1 MRSFQIEP
9 TGVSGRPAWQTSLEE
24 IIHGAIDSLVREHNP
39 DALIV
44 TDGDGRV
51 SHWNAGAARLLGHT
65 ASAAIDRSLSQLVL
79 PDIRH
84 DHLMHLANVTR
95 ESGGA
100 RGELLVRHRDGSLLY
115 LDFVTRRLDAEAEGH
130 LLWAGRDVTQPRLL
144 RTSVLLQA
152 RYGELLESTP
162 DGMLLV
168 GETGHVL
175 LANSNAERLF
185 GYERDGLQGCPV
197 DRLVPE
203 GLRPQ
208 HVGHRT
214 GYFRQP
220 HTRPM
225 AAGSELLGRRK
236 SGAEFPVEVSLSP
249 LHTDEGLVVISA
261 VRDVTERVNAARTFR
276 ELLEAAPDAMVIVDT
291 AGTIVLANSQSDALF
306 GYARAELVGQPVE
319 VLLPERYREQHEGHR
334 HAFAAQPRPRAMGAG
349 LELYARRKDGLEF
362 PVEVSLSPIRTAD
375 GPLISAAIRDITE
388 HKAVEQRLQD
398 QNLRLE
404 QASAA
409 KTNFLAGMS
418 HELRTPLNAII
429 GFTGAL
435 LMKLPGPL
443 NAEQEK
449 QLRNVQWAGQHLL
462 TLINDLLDL
471 TRIESG
477 ETRIELTDVPAVT
490 VAREAVM
497 QLRAQ
502 AQAKGLEV
510 VIDLPDDE
518 IVLHADRRALSQVLM
533 NLLANAV
540 KYTDA
545 GRVRLAV
552 TRGSGRV
559 HFEVTDTGIGI
570 RDADRERL
578 FKAFSRLD
586 RGNETRQG
594 TGLGLYLSARL
605 AALLGGHIEFDST
618 VGVGSTFTLV
628 LPEN

>member
-1 MRSFQIEP
+1 VVHWSQ
-9 TGVSGRPAWQTSLEE
+9 
-24 IIHGAIDSLVREHNP
+24 GAVR
-39 DALIV
+39 V
-44 TDGDGRV
+44 
-51 SHWNAGAARLLGHT
+51 LGHEVPE
-65 ASAAIDRSLSQLVL
+65 ALDR
-79 PDIRH
+79 
-84 DHLMHLANVTR
+84 HLAHLILPHAERDPTHDIGSTTR
-95 ESGGA
+95 AYGEA
-100 RGELLVRHRDGSLLY
+100 RAELLVQHRDGAFLY
-115 LDFVTRRLDAEAEGH
+115 VDFVTRRLDGDASGH
-130 LLWAGRDVTQPRLL
+130 VLWVGRDDTQSRLL

-168 GETGHVL
+168 GETGHIL

-185 GYERDGLQGCPV
+185 GYGHDELQGRPIDLLMPQGLNPGPPTGQFV
-197 DRLVPE
+197 RPRVPSAAVE
-203 GLRPQ
+203 G
-208 HVGHRT
+208 
-214 GYFRQP
+214 
-220 HTRPM
+220 
-225 AAGSELLGRRK
+225 ELLGRRK
-236 SGAEFPVEVSLSP
+236 SGEEFPVEVTLSP
-249 LHTDEGLVVISA
+249 LRTDEGRVVINA

-276 ELLEAAPDAMVIVDT
+276 ELLEAAPDAMVIVDAT
-291 AGTIVLANSQSDALF
+291 GTIVLANSQTDAVF
-306 GYARAELVGQPVE
+306 GYAREELIGQPVE
-319 VLLPERYREQHEGHR
+319 LLLPERYRGHHVR
-334 HAFAAQPRPRAMGAG
+334 HRREFDSQPRRRAMGAG
-349 LELYARRKDGLEF
+349 LELYARQKDGLEF
-362 PVEVSLSPIRTAD
+362 PVEISLSPIRTAD
-375 GPLISAAIRDITE
+375 GTLTSAAIRDISE
-388 HKAVEQRLQD
+388 RKAVERRLQE
-398 QNLRLE
+398 QNVRLE

-429 GFTGAL
+429 GFTGTL

-449 QLRNVQWAGQHLL
+449 QLRTVQWAGQHLL

-477 ETRIELTDVPAVT
+477 ETRIEFADVPAVT
-490 VAREAVM
+490 VAREAVT

-502 AQAKGLEV
+502 AEAKGLELV
-510 VIDLPDDE
+510 TRLPDDE
-518 IVLHADRRALSQVLM
+518 IVLRADRRALGQILM

-552 TRGSGRV
+552 TRATPWVR
-559 HFEVTDTGIGI
+559 FEVADTGIGI
-570 RDADRERL
+570 RPVDRERL

-605 AALLGGHIEFDST
+605 AALLGGRIEFDSV
-618 VGVGSTFTLV
+618 VGTGSTFTLI